1 LTDEFAG
8 MFVRPVWETFVRVA
22 DLSGVVRMPDG
33 MRPDLADDAL
43 CIGQSM
49 PWIDPLKE
57 AKAWQELTRSGFATE
72 VEVMRKRGVNPRDVL
87 DQLSEFRRDA
97 RERGLVLSSDA
108 SLDLRM
114 PQADPSEDQPVA
126 PE

>member
-1 LTDEFAG
+1 
-8 MFVRPVWETFVRVA
+8 M
-22 DLSGVVRMPDG
+22 
-33 MRPDLADDAL
+33 ADDAL

-114 PQADPSEDQPVA
+114 PQGEASFAEPAVNGAEA
-126 PE
+126 PGTGE